1 MSVPEVGQV
10 APDFE
15 VLGDNGEP
23 VRLSD
28 FRGQRVVLYFYPA
41 ADTPGCTT
49 QSCAYRDNYGEFAN
63 HNAVILG
70 ASPDTVEAQAAFKV
84 KYHLPFILLADHER
98 KVIDAYGIYQTY
110 INRQGVETTGVRRS
124 SFIIDENGVITGVFI
139 GVDPANNTQE
149 MLAHLS

>member
-1 MSVPEVGQV
+1 MAVPEVGQA

-49 QSCAYRDNYGEFAN
+49 QSCAYRDNYNEFAN

-84 KYHLPFILLADHER
+84 KYNLPFILLADHER

-110 INRQGVETTGVRRS
+110 INRQGVETTGIRRS

>member
-49 QSCAYRDNYGEFAN
+49 QSCAYRDNYGEFTK
-63 HNAVILG
+63 HNTIILG

-84 KYHLPFILLADHER
+84 RYNLPFILLADHER
-98 KVIDAYGIYQTY
+98 NIIDAYGVYQNY
-110 INRQGVETTGVRRS
+110 INKQGIETTGVRRS
-124 SFIIDENGVITGVFI
+124 SFIIDENGIITGVFI

-149 MLAHLS
+149 MLAELA

>member
-49 QSCAYRDNYGEFAN
+49 QSCAYRDNYGEFAK
-63 HNAVILG
+63 HNTVILG

-84 KYHLPFILLADHER
+84 KYHLPFTLLADHER
-98 KVIDAYGIYQTY
+98 KIMDAYGVYQTY
-110 INRQGVETTGVRRS
+110 INKQGIETTGVRRS
-124 SFIIDENGVITGVFI
+124 SFIIDENGIITGVFI

-149 MLAHLS
+149 MLAELA